1 MMPEKISAFYEQIV
15 KVHYKVL
22 LLVLH
27 VVTREIFNNTNKRN
41 KLRVLLFNYL
51 TNGDLFIC
59 STTQDGVQC
68 RFFWKAAGIFLN
80 IETGTDLMDGIHGI
94 KSIQNGKLFGKT
106 NGSCKLP
113 YQFAALLMKCPPF
126 DSLAAFIHNLC
137 CSSKHFRCRTPCK
150 REQ

>member
-1 MMPEKISAFYEQIV
+1 M
-15 KVHYKVL
+15 
-22 LLVLH
+22 
-27 VVTREIFNNTNKRN
+27 N

-94 KSIQNGKLFGKT
+94 SSIQNGKLFGKT
-106 NGSCKLP
+106 NGSCMLP
-113 YQFAALLMKCPPF
+113 EQFAAVMMKCR
-126 DSLAAFIHNLC
+126 SEERRVGKEGGARW
-137 CSSKHFRCRTPCK
+137 SRCHYK
-150 REQ
+150 RAKVKNAD